1 MSNHYFKSYVSVD
14 FILSYCAR
22 LTFAGLD
29 TLEPRVLEIRV
40 DLDGTVF
47 EPSAATEAAAK
58 FASIGDTAPG
68 TLAR

>member
-1 MSNHYFKSYVSVD
+1 MCVQPLNT
-14 FILSYCAR
+14 CAS

-47 EPSAATEAAAK
+47 EPSAAAEAAAE
-58 FASIGDTAPG
+58 FAGIGNAATG
-68 TLAR
+68 TLAC